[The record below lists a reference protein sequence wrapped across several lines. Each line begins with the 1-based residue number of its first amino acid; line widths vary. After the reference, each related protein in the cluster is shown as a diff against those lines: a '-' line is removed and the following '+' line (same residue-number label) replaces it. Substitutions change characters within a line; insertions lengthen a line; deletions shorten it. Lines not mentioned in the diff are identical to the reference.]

1 MGLIFDLHYSYML
14 AFDMKTITEKTSKI
28 LDYLVPQGDL
38 DTKIRKIVI
47 EDLKRKLAEFQL
59 IDHRFQKKYGMT
71 LDEFEKKNIIKEK
84 GFSFEVESDYHEW
97 DSAVDA
103 IKTIKTYLDEL
114 MRG

>member
-1 MGLIFDLHYSYML
+1 MVVFS
-14 AFDMKTITEKTSKI
+14 MKTITEKTSKI

-38 DTKIRKIVI
+38 DSKIRKIII

-71 LDEFEKKNIIKEK
+71 IDEFERRNVIKEK

-103 IKTIKTYLDEL
+103 IKTVKAHLEDLIT
-114 MRG
+114 G